1 MQKGRVLIAP
11 ILTLLMVFWG
21 CASTPSA
28 NADDV
33 VYLKNNIHYQQGTRD
48 SKASYANWTNPGQ
61 GHKILP
67 VNAAVKIRKWRSGF
81 VIIDMEDGTEVLFE
95 FHSKRMNMSVQEY
108 QSLITSPSKVSLN
121 SLSEIDKKG
130 IQEGKTYPGMTKDG
144 VRMALG
150 YPAVHKTPSLESDR
164 WIYWTNRFRSI
175 AVEFDS
181 QGSVK

>member
-21 CASTPSA
+21 CVSTPSA

-48 SKASYANWTNPGQ
+48 SKASYANWTNPGS

-67 VNAAVKIRKWRSGF
+67 VNTAVRIGSFRRGF
-81 VIIDMEDGTEVLFE
+81 LITSEEDGTKILFE
-95 FHSKRMNMSVQEY
+95 YHETNMNMPKEEY

-181 QGSVK
+181 QGRVK